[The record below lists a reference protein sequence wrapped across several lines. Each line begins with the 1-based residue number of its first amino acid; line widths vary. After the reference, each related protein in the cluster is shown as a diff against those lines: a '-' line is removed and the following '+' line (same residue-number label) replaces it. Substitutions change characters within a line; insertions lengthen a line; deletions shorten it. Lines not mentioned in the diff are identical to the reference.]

1 MRIVTKEKEPLFCE
15 NTLVDYYTIYKV
27 DKLPNQREY
36 IDLGDK
42 KGYVVSLD
50 YDEELKSYTT
60 YLEEHLDDWNNQ
72 ICEVC
77 DVVYLRG
84 KEN

>member
-1 MRIVTKEKEPLFCE
+1 MKIIGKEKEPLFYE

-27 DKLPNQREY
+27 DKLPKQREY
-36 IDLGDK
+36 IDLGSK

-50 YDEELKSYTT
+50 YDEELKCYTT

-72 ICEVC
+72 IIDVCEV
-77 DVVYLRG
+77 VLLRS
-84 KEN
+84 